1 MEGEQLR
8 VFLILHAFFQ
18 GVCALSREYHDKT
31 ITAERLADRVEGT
44 RAVVRAGAQEQGW
57 EAMTSR
63 SVSDNFRAE
72 ET

>member
-31 ITAERLADRVEGT
+31 ITAERLANRVKEL
-44 RAVVRAGAQEQGW
+44 AQSYEQ
-57 EAMTSR
+57 ALKKDKT
-63 SVSDNFRAE
+63 
-72 ET
+72 